1 MGGLFKA
8 PKPKNI
14 PPPSKAPALVAPA
27 PAPAPAAYVA
37 PVSVISAPPPSPAAE
52 ATASE
57 ARIENR
63 ARATRGM
70 PGTIATSARGLLEG
84 VPDFITTRRSLLG
97 E

>member
-14 PPPSKAPALVAPA
+14 PPPSPAPAMM
-27 PAPAPAAYVA
+27 APAPAAYVA
-37 PVSVISAPPPSPAAE
+37 PASVISAPPPSPAAE

-57 ARIENR
+57 ARVENR

-70 PGTIATSARGLLEG
+70 PGTIATSARGLLG
-84 VPDFITTRRSLLG
+84 SMPDFVTTRRSLLG

>member
-14 PPPSKAPALVAPA
+14 PPPSPAPALVAPA
-27 PAPAPAAYVA
+27 PAPA
-37 PVSVISAPPPSPAAE
+37 SVISAPPPSPAAE

-57 ARIENR
+57 ARVENR
-63 ARATRGM
+63 ERATRGL
-70 PGTIATSARGLLEG
+70 PGTIATSARGLLG
-84 VPDFITTRRSLLG
+84 SIPDFITTRRSLLG

>member
-8 PKPKNI
+8 PKPKII
-14 PPPSKAPALVAPA
+14 PPPSPAPALVAPA
-27 PAPAPAAYVA
+27 PAAYVVPA
-37 PVSVISAPPPSPAAE
+37 SVISAPPPSPAAE

-63 ARATRGM
+63 DRATRGL
-70 PGTIATSARGLLEG
+70 PGTIATSARGLLG
-84 VPDFITTRRSLLG
+84 SIPDFVTTRRSLLG

>member
-14 PPPSKAPALVAPA
+14 PPPSPAPAMMAPA
-27 PAPAPAAYVA
+27 PTAYVA
-37 PVSVISAPPPSPAAE
+37 PASVISAPPPSPAAE

-57 ARIENR
+57 ARVENR

-70 PGTIATSARGLLEG
+70 PGTIATSARGLLG
-84 VPDFITTRRSLLG
+84 SMPDFITTRRSLLG

>member
-14 PPPSKAPALVAPA
+14 PPPSPAPALVAPA
-27 PAPAPAAYVA
+27 PAAYVVPA
-37 PVSVISAPPPSPAAE
+37 SVISAPLPSPAAE

-57 ARIENR
+57 ARVENR

-70 PGTIATSARGLLEG
+70 PGTIATSARGLLG
-84 VPDFITTRRSLLG
+84 SIPDFVTTRRSLLG

>member
-1 MGGLFKA
+1 M
-8 PKPKNI
+8 
-14 PPPSKAPALVAPA
+14 PPPSPAPALVAPA

-37 PVSVISAPPPSPAAE
+37 PASVISAPPPSPAAE

-57 ARIENR
+57 ARVENR

-70 PGTIATSARGLLEG
+70 PGTIATSARGLLG
-84 VPDFITTRRSLLG
+84 SIPDFVTTRRSLLG

>member
-8 PKPKNI
+8 PKPKI
-14 PPPSKAPALVAPA
+14 KPPPSKVPALV
-27 PAPAPAAYVA
+27 APAPAAYVA

-57 ARIENR
+57 ARVENR

-70 PGTIATSARGLLEG
+70 PGTIATSARGLLG
-84 VPDFITTRRSLLG
+84 SMPDFVTTRRSLLG

>member
-8 PKPKNI
+8 PKPKI
-14 PPPSKAPALVAPA
+14 KPPPSPAPALV
-27 PAPAPAAYVA
+27 APAPAAYVA

-57 ARIENR
+57 ARVENR
-63 ARATRGM
+63 DRATRGL
-70 PGTIATSARGLLEG
+70 PGTIATSARGLLG
-84 VPDFITTRRSLLG
+84 SIPDFVTTRRSLLG

>member
-14 PPPSKAPALVAPA
+14 PPPSKAPALV
-27 PAPAPAAYVA
+27 APAPAAYVA

-57 ARIENR
+57 ARVENR
-63 ARATRGM
+63 DRATRGM
-70 PGTIATSARGLLEG
+70 PGTIATSARGLLG
-84 VPDFITTRRSLLG
+84 SMPDFSTPRRSLLG

>member
-14 PPPSKAPALVAPA
+14 PPPSKAPALV
-27 PAPAPAAYVA
+27 APAPAAYVA

-57 ARIENR
+57 ARVENR

-70 PGTIATSARGLLEG
+70 PGTIATSARGLLG
-84 VPDFITTRRSLLG
+84 TMPDFITTRRSLLG

>member
-1 MGGLFKA
+1 MGGLFQA
-8 PKPKNI
+8 PKPKVI
-14 PPPSKAPALVAPA
+14 PPPRAAAASVSPS
-27 PAPAPAAYVA
+27 AYVA
-37 PVSVISAPPPSPAAE
+37 PATAMSAPPPSPAAE

>member
-8 PKPKNI
+8 PKPKNN
-14 PPPSKAPALVAPA
+14 PPPSKAPALV
-27 PAPAPAAYVA
+27 APAPAAYVA

-57 ARIENR
+57 ARVENR
-63 ARATRGM
+63 DRATRGM
-70 PGTIATSARGLLEG
+70 PGTIATSARGLLG
-84 VPDFITTRRSLLG
+84 SMPDFITTRRSLLG

>member
-27 PAPAPAAYVA
+27 PAAYVA
-37 PVSVISAPPPSPAAE
+37 PASVISAPPPSPAAE

-57 ARIENR
+57 ARVENR

-70 PGTIATSARGLLEG
+70 PGTIATSARGLLG
-84 VPDFITTRRSLLG
+84 SMPDFVTTRRSLLG